1 MFSFFVEHVL
11 GDLPLWLWPFV
22 AGAGFGCYFL
32 AGVGLHFPN
41 TKPYATV
48 DRPVCLIVF
57 ILGVFMYGG
66 AGVAA
71 VYKQSIEEEREQRAV
86 LAQASSDATTAVD
99 DKTQAGEKAIH
110 DTQIVYRDRIKEV
123 AKIVNSECILDQRA
137 ISVLNDAAKNPV
149 GASK

>member
-1 MFSFFVEHVL
+1 
-11 GDLPLWLWPFV
+11 
-22 AGAGFGCYFL
+22 
-32 AGVGLHFPN
+32 
-41 TKPYATV
+41 
-48 DRPVCLIVF
+48 
-57 ILGVFMYGG
+57 MYGG

-86 LAQASSDATTAVD
+86 LAQASNDATTAVD

-137 ISVLNDAAKNPV
+137 ISILNDAAKNPL

>member
-1 MFSFFVEHVL
+1 MFTFFVNHIL
-11 GDLPLWLWPFV
+11 GDLPLWIWPFV

-41 TKPYATV
+41 IKPYAMIA
-48 DRPVCLIVF
+48 RPVCLIVF

-71 VYKQSIEEEREQRAV
+71 VYKQSIEEGREERAV
-86 LAQASSDATTAVD
+86 LSQASGDATTAVD
-99 DKTQAGEKAIH
+99 VKTNTGEKVIH

-123 AKIVNSECILDQRA
+123 AKVVNSECVLDSRA
-137 ISVLNDAAKNPV
+137 VGILNDAAKDPV